1 MQRIK
6 KYKILITG
14 VAGFIGSKLATEL
27 VNLGHEVTGI
37 DLLKYDKSSINHLYV
52 KKNFYF
58 YQADVTNK
66 MLMKNF
72 LKKKD
77 FIIPLAGLVGA
88 PLCEKN
94 KKEAISVN
102 LNAIKLIIKV

>member
-6 KYKILITG
+6 KYRILITG

-37 DLLKYDKSSINHLYV
+37 DIFKYDKSSINHLYV

-58 YQADVTNK
+58 YKADVTDK
-66 MLMKNF
+66 ILMKNF
-72 LKKKD
+72 LKKK
-77 FIIPLAGLVGA
+77 IL
-88 PLCEKN
+88 
-94 KKEAISVN
+94 
-102 LNAIKLIIKV
+102 